1 MIPSFSTIVQQDFA
15 YASGR
20 TGVLQQLLL
29 TASDRD
35 RLLGATSLKEAEA
48 ILTELKLTNPIDQ
61 GLEKSDEILRAIGA
75 WVREEVDTMAPA
87 NKRPTFHILWLEEDA
102 PVLSYLLKKH
112 HGLTSAISSQPQSRM
127 TAYSTKAL
135 QSLVEEDIA
144 GSLPSHLIA
153 FVKTIKNQ
161 RGGIHRSDQWKPE
174 EIDNA
179 VSKYVAS
186 LQLSLARA
194 SGSKALRTYV
204 EHKIDLTN
212 IRTALRVKSNESHI
226 TNHASLLQG
235 GTIDLQKKLGN
246 PEAIAKAIDRSD
258 LPNTIAEVIRNTNDD
273 STVLEHALSKVIA
286 NDIAHM
292 WNIPLSIEPVFA
304 FAALALSQIRLLRV
318 LLIGKRANMS
328 PQEIKHMLPPFLS
341 ASHYVLS

>member
-75 WVREEVDTMAPA
+75 WVREEVDTMAPV

-112 HGLTSAISSQPQSRM
+112 HELTSEGSTLPQSGM
-127 TAYSTKAL
+127 TAYGIESL
-135 QSLVEEDIA
+135 QALVEEDA
-144 GSLPSHLIA
+144 NGSLPMHLVT
-153 FVKTIKNQ
+153 FVKEVKAMKDVSPI
-161 RGGIHRSDQWKPE
+161 S
-174 EIDNA
+174 IDSA
-179 VSKYVAS
+179 VSKYIAT

-212 IRTALRVKSNESHI
+212 IRTALRVKSNESLI
-226 TNHASLLQG
+226 THHSSLLQG

-273 STVLEHALSKVIA
+273 SAVLEHALSKVIA

-304 FAALALSQIRLLRV
+304 FAALALSQMRLLRV